1 MLSWQGKFKT
11 DHGGNDMLELNV
23 SLFGVIVT
31 VLLALLALAY
41 GYGVLTQKVKSNRYD
56 INKIANEFKDYQREN
71 KNDHQAINLKL
82 DTIIRNGQKG

>member
-1 MLSWQGKFKT
+1 
-11 DHGGNDMLELNV
+11 MLELNA
-23 SLFGVIVT
+23 SLFGIIVT

-56 INKIANEFKDYQREN
+56 INKIANEFKDYQQEN
-71 KNDHQAINLKL
+71 KNDHQAIGLKL